1 MNRKII
7 LLLSTLLLT
16 LPALAD
22 EGMWL
27 PLLLGRNEADMQA
40 KGMRI
45 TADDIYSANHAS
57 LKDAVVHFGRGCT
70 GEFIS
75 NQGLVLTNHHC
86 GYSYIVKHSTVE
98 RDYLRQ
104 GFWAATQAE
113 EIPCPGLTVT
123 HLVRMEDVTD
133 RILADFSDTL
143 TMKEREKL
151 IEQRIKQV
159 GEAAIEGTHYSY
171 EIKPLFYGNQYIMYI
186 NEVFNDVRMVGA
198 PPSSIGNFGDDVDNW
213 MWPRHTGDFSLFRVY
228 ADSLGRPAKYSPANR
243 PYRPVQHLTISLRGL
258 NEGDFTF
265 TYGYPGRTTQYLT
278 SDELACR
285 IFEENPIDIAFAD
298 ITMQAYRQ
306 AMAQSDEQRLR
317 YADKF
322 AGEAN
327 VHKLR
332 QAEIASIRR
341 IDGVAQKQEFERRFQ
356 AWAQDKP
363 QYAGVLPALHKDFV
377 EILRAENVARQYRY
391 LWTSMDFLM
400 HTNMLYASAQMGD
413 SDYAKQ
419 YRQMIVGAN
428 DHYHNKKHYRK
439 DSVERDIFVRKHLY
453 AWQQGMAP
461 QLGDTNATVEEV
473 TQRLNHIY
481 DHSLIADH
489 KKLDKLLSNYRLK
502 DSTKVLSDPAVKLYA
517 DLYAFSDEQRKY
529 LRQVGV
535 IESRFD
541 SLMSVYMRGIME
553 MQGDKP
559 LAPDANSTLRVSYGN
574 VMGYS
579 PRDGVQYM
587 PFTTLR
593 GVIEKDDPSVSYF
606 AVPQRLKELYHAK
619 DYGRYA
625 NVDGE
630 LTTCFLSNNHI
641 TGGNSGSP
649 VLDADGRLV
658 GVAFDGVWEG
668 SSDDYLFSPDYTR
681 TISLD
686 IRYCLFVIDKFAGA
700 SHLIEEMTIVE

>member
-1 MNRKII
+1 MKKKFI
-7 LLLSTLLLT
+7 LLLGTLM
-16 LPALAD
+16 PALAALAD
-22 EGMWL
+22 GGMWL
-27 PLLLGRNEADMQA
+27 PLLLNRNEADMQA

-45 TADDIYSANHAS
+45 SADDIYSANHSS

-70 GEFIS
+70 GEFVS
-75 NQGLVLTNHHC
+75 DQGLVLTNHHC

-98 RDYLRQ
+98 RDYLRN
-104 GFWAATQAE
+104 GFWVATQAE

-133 RILADFSDTL
+133 RLLAGLDNTL

-151 IEQRIKQV
+151 IEQRIKEV
-159 GEAAIEGTHYSY
+159 GEAAIEGTHYRY
-171 EIKPLFYGNQYIMYI
+171 EIKPLFYGNQYMMYI
-186 NEVFNDVRMVGA
+186 NEVFSDVRMLGA

-228 ADSLGRPAKYSPANR
+228 ADSLGRPAKYSPDNR
-243 PYRPVQHLTISLRGL
+243 PYRPLQHLTISLKGL
-258 NEGDFTF
+258 NEGDFTL
-265 TYGYPGRTTQYLT
+265 TYGYPGSTTQCLT
-278 SDELACR
+278 SDELAYN
-285 IFEENPIDIAFAD
+285 IFEKNPVDIAIAD
-298 ITMQAYRQ
+298 ITMQAYRK

-317 YADKF
+317 YADNF

-332 QAEIASIRR
+332 QAEIESIRR

-363 QYAGVLPALHKDFV
+363 QYAGVLPQLHKDF
-377 EILRAENVARQYRY
+377 EIILKRNMETQYNS
-391 LWTSMDFLM
+391 LWLYTTFMKQA
-400 HTNMLYASAQMGD
+400 NMLYYMSTWMGD
-413 SDYAKQ
+413 SDHAKQ
-419 YRQMIVGAN
+419 YRQMILTAN
-428 DHYHNKKHYRK
+428 EDYLNEGRDRK
-439 DSVERDIFVRKHLY
+439 DSVERNIFVGQHLHV
-453 AWQQGMAP
+453 WQQGMAP
-461 QLGDTNATVEEV
+461 QLADTNATVEEV
-473 TQRLNHIY
+473 KQLLNDIY
-481 DHSLIADH
+481 DHSVLADH

-529 LRQVGV
+529 LRQVSV
-535 IESRFD
+535 VDNRFD

-553 MQGDKP
+553 MQGDRP

-593 GVIEKDDPSVSYF
+593 GVIEKDDPTVSYF
-606 AVPQRLKELYHAK
+606 AVPQRLQELYRSQ

-625 NVDGE
+625 NSDGE
-630 LTTCFLSNNHI
+630 LTTCFLTNNHI

-668 SSDDYLFSPDYTR
+668 SSDDYLFSPDYSR

-700 SHLIEEMTIVE
+700 TRLIEEMTIVE